1 MAPRPPLRKLEGPHG
16 RGTGPASR
24 PLPKPSPPRAS
35 TPARGGHASRLP
47 ANGRAVGLA
56 PARGLQRR
64 GGAGSES
71 GPEEAACAPRPPTV
85 EGEGLPWEVA
95 VPTRSRPPGSSAAG
109 RTACSGVCTSSPSTS
124 RPPASWPGD
133 RRCSVAQR
141 HRQDSVVPGWTA
153 AGDWC
158 GSVTAC
164 ARADLASTHTWVLRF
179 GGR

>member
-71 GPEEAACAPRPPTV
+71 GPEEAACAPWPPTV
-85 EGEGLPWEVA
+85 EGEGLPLGSGRPHTEPPPRVQCSRTYS
-95 VPTRSRPPGSSAAG
+95 VFRCLHELSLDQPTTGQLARRPALQRGPTSPPGFRGPRLERSRGLVRKCDCVCTGRSGLYTHVGSS
-109 RTACSGVCTSSPSTS
+109 
-124 RPPASWPGD
+124 
-133 RRCSVAQR
+133 
-141 HRQDSVVPGWTA
+141 
-153 AGDWC
+153 
-158 GSVTAC
+158 
-164 ARADLASTHTWVLRF
+164 LR
-179 GGR
+179 G